1 MLVLVAFSGTGFT
14 AAATTSGRTL
24 RTLAA
29 RAVLDAYNGTEEA
42 EPWYAAWYG
51 GPHEADA
58 DWARPYE
65 GPREA
70 DADWTVPYEGPHNAA
85 GVWSSPSVL
94 SLSLMDPSLRSPLSD
109 TDATMVDGVP
119 VSSFHALFGRCYE
132 PAAPGCVRRSGL
144 HPRFI
149 CPALCER
156 ALSTSAPCS
165 LPSTPSVTQE
175 LVAEGG
181 YFFANRLI
189 MLVAVEIRG
198 KRRYIPM
205 LCDTGAPKTCI
216 STITLEKFGLEAST
230 ANHISIKLGERSVYA
245 AIPDENCAAYVRGLN
260 ILGSDVLQLLVP
272 DLVPLLISSLNA
284 GSQK

>member
-1 MLVLVAFSGTGFT
+1 MLVLEAFSGTRFT
-14 AAATTSGRTL
+14 AAAATSGRTL
-24 RTLAA
+24 RTIAA
-29 RAVLDAYNGTEEA
+29 RAVLDAYNGPEEA
-42 EPWYAAWYG
+42 VAGYG
-51 GPHEADA
+51 GPHKADA

-119 VSSFHALFGRCYE
+119 VSSFHALFDRCYE
-132 PAAPGCVRRSGL
+132 PAAPDCVRRSGL

-205 LCDTGAPKTCI
+205 LCDTGAPKTCV

-272 DLVPLLISSLNA
+272 DLVPLLISSINREA
-284 GSQK
+284 KRC

>member
-29 RAVLDAYNGTEEA
+29 RAVLDACNGPEETMA
-42 EPWYAAWYG
+42 ERTYE

-58 DWARPYE
+58 DWSSPYE

-94 SLSLMDPSLRSPLSD
+94 SCMDPSLRSPLSD

-119 VSSFHALFGRCYE
+119 VSSFHALFDCCYK

-144 HPRFI
+144 HPRSI
-149 CPALCER
+149 CPALCGR
-156 ALSTSAPCS
+156 ALSTSTPCS

-216 STITLEKFGLEAST
+216 STITLEKFGLEASA

-272 DLVPLLISSLNA
+272 DLVPLLISSINREA
-284 GSQK
+284 KRC

>member
-14 AAATTSGRTL
+14 AAATKSGRTL

-29 RAVLDAYNGTEEA
+29 RAVLDACNGPEETMA
-42 EPWYAAWYG
+42 ERTYE

-58 DWARPYE
+58 DWSSPYE

-94 SLSLMDPSLRSPLSD
+94 SCMDPSLRSPLSD

-119 VSSFHALFGRCYE
+119 VSSFHALFDRCYE
-132 PAAPGCVRRSGL
+132 PAAPGCVRRTGSRPVL
-144 HPRFI
+144 HL
-149 CPALCER
+149 PALCER
-156 ALSTSAPCS
+156 ALCPQAPCS

-198 KRRYIPM
+198 RRRYIPM

-216 STITLEKFGLEAST
+216 STITLEKFGLEASA

-284 GSQK
+284 GSRK

>member
-1 MLVLVAFSGTGFT
+1 MIAEPSFCGKRAMLVLVAFSGTGFT
-14 AAATTSGRTL
+14 ASAAKSWRTL

-29 RAVLDAYNGTEEA
+29 RAVLDVYNGPEGVLA
-42 EPWYAAWYG
+42 ERAYE

-70 DADWTVPYEGPHNAA
+70 DADWAVPYEGPHNAA
-85 GVWSSPSVL
+85 AVWSSPSVL
-94 SLSLMDPSLRSPLSD
+94 SLSLMDPSLCSPLSD
-109 TDATMVDGVP
+109 INATMFDDVP
-119 VSSFHALFGRCYE
+119 VSSFHALFSRCYE
-132 PAAPGCVRRSGL
+132 PAAPGC
-144 HPRFI
+144 
-149 CPALCER
+149 
-156 ALSTSAPCS
+156 
-165 LPSTPSVTQE
+165 E

-198 KRRYIPM
+198 KRRYVPM

-230 ANHISIKLGERSVYA
+230 ATHINIKLGERSVYA
-245 AIPDENCAAYVRGLN
+245 TVSGDNCQPLARGLN

-272 DLVPLLISSLNA
+272 DLVPSLISSLNA